1 MPLTLPQFIQRK
13 VKQLLRDSAGVRTA
27 QTSLR
32 GQCLLSESFILHS
45 RTSVC
50 LLSVPTTPWLT
61 LSPMGTYPTPRV

>member
-13 VKQLLRDSAGVRTA
+13 VRQLLRDSAGVRTA

-45 RTSVC
+45 RTRVR
-50 LLSVPTTPWLT
+50 LLSVPTA
-61 LSPMGTYPTPRV
+61 PMADSQPHGHISHP